1 MSAGRERHRPGAA
14 SARFSMPEAT
24 PLNASRSDASW
35 SSSQCDLICKP
46 NTMETLDDWV
56 QVAPVVD
63 PEVRAFVYSL
73 VTAVCELVLCN

>member
-1 MSAGRERHRPGAA
+1 
-14 SARFSMPEAT
+14 
-24 PLNASRSDASW
+24 
-35 SSSQCDLICKP
+35 
-46 NTMETLDDWV
+46 METLDDWV